1 VCSFYIETAHQGYKN
16 TTLGHARM
24 VGWLVDSLPYLSWAG
39 MVVVFL
45 TYVVTHGAGLSNV
58 ITVVFFA
65 ALALNTG

>member
-1 VCSFYIETAHQGYKN
+1 
-16 TTLGHARM
+16 M